1 MNAYYFPEEL
11 YKAFFENSSAG
22 VIKKDLQP
30 FKGGGGVVLLN
41 IT

>member
-11 YKAFFENSSAG
+11 YKAIFENSSAG

-30 FKGGGGVVLLN
+30 FKGGVFC
-41 IT
+41 